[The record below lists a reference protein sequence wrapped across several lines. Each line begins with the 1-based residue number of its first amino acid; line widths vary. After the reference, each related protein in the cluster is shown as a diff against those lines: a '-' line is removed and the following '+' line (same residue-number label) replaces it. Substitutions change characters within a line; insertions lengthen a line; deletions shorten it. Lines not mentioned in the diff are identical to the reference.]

1 MQVLARA
8 LRTAFVAV
16 VLVGLAVAPAIL
28 VSPTILAGSSG
39 QPGDVDVGTDPGAP
53 TTWWAGSSG
62 QPGDVDVG

>member
-16 VLVGLAVAPAIL
+16 VLIGLAVGTTGVPNSTT
-28 VSPTILAGSSG
+28 VAGSSG

-53 TTWWAGSSG
+53 TIWWAGSSG